1 MLVDPFRKF
10 LKSRDLLIVPQSGQM
25 LEPFSARPDSKIFRN
40 YHSEAAL
47 GFCFVIRRKHFGACS
62 VFVAIV
68 RYHWGDRHAVFQGLP
83 LDGDRAKE
91 IFQHF
96 SFLLLCFVLVK

>member
-1 MLVDPFRKF
+1 
-10 LKSRDLLIVPQSGQM
+10 
-25 LEPFSARPDSKIFRN
+25 
-40 YHSEAAL
+40 
-47 GFCFVIRRKHFGACS
+47 VIRRKHFGACS

-96 SFLLLCFVLVK
+96 SFLLLCFVLVNELSVNDERQGNNGYGRVYGNAVAEHHKKLMKYSTLIII